1 MVAVFAAC
9 AGGALWSMDD
19 HGTPESPVVSA
30 ISPPAPEQSAAI
42 TATPAKSI
50 PSPSPPTITAPLAA
64 ARAVAPSPSP
74 TATRV
79 PLPTPTATV
88 PPVATPT
95 PAPTA
100 TATSPLRTAA
110 ADPAKSYFC
119 GGGSARITELDK
131 RGPPEVVTI
140 TGAGDLTGW
149 HLVSVRGTQRFDFP
163 EGLVLVE
170 SVRVLS
176 GEESEPDTTARP
188 SWTGQNVWNNAEDEV
203 AELYD
208 CADRLVSAFDD
219 GD

>member
-1 MVAVFAAC
+1 M
-9 AGGALWSMDD
+9 
-19 HGTPESPVVSA
+19 
-30 ISPPAPEQSAAI
+30 
-42 TATPAKSI
+42 
-50 PSPSPPTITAPLAA
+50 
-64 ARAVAPSPSP
+64 
-74 TATRV
+74 

-149 HLVSVRGTQRFDFP
+149 HLVSVRRKQRFEFP
-163 EGLVLVE
+163 EGLVLVG
-170 SVRVLS
+170 SVRVFS
-176 GEESEPDTTARP
+176 GEELEPDTTARP
-188 SWTGQNVWNNAEDEV
+188 SWTGQNVWNNAEDE
-203 AELYD
+203 AAKLYD
-208 CADRLVSAFDD
+208 CADQLVSTFDD